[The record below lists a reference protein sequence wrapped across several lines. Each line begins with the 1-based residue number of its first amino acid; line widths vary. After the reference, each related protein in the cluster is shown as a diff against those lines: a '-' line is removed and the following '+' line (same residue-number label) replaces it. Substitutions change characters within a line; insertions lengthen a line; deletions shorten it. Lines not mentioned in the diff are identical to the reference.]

1 MNYIEAYE
9 WLNQPGIK
17 AAMPHDRHTQEAIEK
32 AMEALRQYTHK
43 WHPANKRPTESGE
56 YFVYLEYEEYKNG
69 QPTGRKAREIDI
81 RHFGTCYSWK
91 MDGEP
96 DEGLVWEEQ
105 TGSYLG
111 EHVLAWMKMPKE
123 PDIDI
128 PDNTV
133 L

>member
-1 MNYIEAYE
+1 MNYKEAYE
-9 WLNQPGIK
+9 WLNQPCIK
-17 AAMPHDRHTQEAIEK
+17 VAMPQDRHTQEALAK
-32 AMEALRQYTHK
+32 AMEALLQYTHK
-43 WHPANKRPTESGE
+43 WFPASKRPAEVGN

-69 QPTGRKAREIDI
+69 EPTGDKCREIDI

-105 TGSYLG
+105 TGSAYG
-111 EHVLAWMKMPKE
+111 EHVLAWMEMPKE

-128 PDNTV
+128 P
-133 L
+133 